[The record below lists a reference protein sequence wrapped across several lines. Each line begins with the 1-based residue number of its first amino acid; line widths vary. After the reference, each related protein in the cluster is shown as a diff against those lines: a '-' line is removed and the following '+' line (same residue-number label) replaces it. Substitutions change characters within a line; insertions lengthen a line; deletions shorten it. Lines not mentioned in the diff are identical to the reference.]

1 MCGHVQQCVEKYLEL
16 AHKKVTDLRQVGTP
30 CIDDHDITAD
40 ELATRGVLMEQS
52 ARIVLKALYVAR
64 IARPDIYFAVNTL
77 AREVTRWTK
86 ACDRRLHRL
95 ISYVHWTQ
103 HWVQHCW
110 VGDKPA
116 DVIVALYVDAGFGGD
131 LTDSKSSTGAML
143 CLMGHYT
150 FVPLTW
156 L

>member
-1 MCGHVQQCVEKYLEL
+1 
-16 AHKKVTDLRQVGTP
+16 
-30 CIDDHDITAD
+30 
-40 ELATRGVLMEQS
+40 MEQS

-95 ISYVHWTQ
+95 ISYMHWTQ

-116 DVIVALYVDAGFGGD
+116 DVIVALYLDAGFGGD

-143 CLMGHYT
+143 CLMGPNT

-156 L
+156 PCKKHTAVSHSSSEAEVIALDSGVRLVRIPSLTFWVEVL